1 MSNFFKIVVSQY
13 NTLLVL
19 VSVLYMLKLKT

>member
-1 MSNFFKIVVSQY
+1 MSSFFKIVVSQY

-19 VSVLYMLKLKT
+19 VPVLYMLKLKT